1 MAVENYSG
9 TEDSMNKTKVVVFID
24 GGRVDNVLSNL
35 PVEIVIVDYDLE
47 GLDDDNI
54 KEVIG
59 EDMYVYT
66 CFEASE
72 VNAEV
77 VRQVFK
83 DIGR

>member
-24 GGRVDNVLSNL
+24 GGRVDNVLSNW

-54 KEVIG
+54 RKVIG
-59 EDMYVYT
+59 EEMYVYS
-66 CFEASE
+66 CFETSE

-83 DIGR
+83 DISR

>member
-1 MAVENYSG
+1 MAFENYSG

-24 GGRVDNVLSNL
+24 GGRVDNVLSNW
-35 PVEIVIVDYDLE
+35 PVKIVIVDYDLE

-54 KEVIG
+54 RKVIG
-59 EDMYVYT
+59 EEMYVYS
-66 CFEASE
+66 CFETSE

>member
-1 MAVENYSG
+1 MAVEDYSKL
-9 TEDSMNKTKVVVFID
+9 EVKMNKVRVVVFID

-83 DIGR
+83 DIRR